1 MTPEIAQAIV
11 DAMAATHAALL
22 ALGAPPEG
30 DPEGYAAILAKAN
43 AAQAPLRALIDG
55 DPVAGEGRLTAA
67 PHITIGIWAAET
79 YSTRYGLGPPA
90 FRSPM
95 VTVADSFGAIMNDG
109 FVVTCKDT
117 AADIVARWRHA
128 VDRSLLAAEER
139 LALVKQLL
147 AAEGATP

>member
-1 MTPEIAQAIV
+1 
-11 DAMAATHAALL
+11 
-22 ALGAPPEG
+22 
-30 DPEGYAAILAKAN
+30 
-43 AAQAPLRALIDG
+43 
-55 DPVAGEGRLTAA
+55 
-67 PHITIGIWAAET
+67 
-79 YSTRYGLGPPA
+79 
-90 FRSPM
+90 M